1 MHGRSLIKKVGKIT
15 EYSVTRTRIG
25 PWPIFFLGRL
35 HARVGQT
42 LASSATSFPPTKSFH
57 QLPSVPKERTHHARS
72 SKSCVRPERVGRG
85 PMATWRCAHALS
97 STVQTGAVQQ
107 DEASASA
114 ISSPFRSRG
123 PLCSVFL
130 FVLETAARSIASIQT
145 ERKL

>member
-1 MHGRSLIKKVGKIT
+1 LHGRSLIKKVGKIT

-72 SKSCVRPERVGRG
+72 LKSCARPERVGSGGAR
-85 PMATWRCAHALS
+85 WRCAHALS
-97 STVQTGAVQQ
+97 IVYSYTHLWRATRRSLCNLPAV
-107 DEASASA
+107 
-114 ISSPFRSRG
+114 
-123 PLCSVFL
+123 
-130 FVLETAARSIASIQT
+130 SIAWSSLDLL
-145 ERKL
+145 RLSVCL